1 MERNDG
7 APGPDVI
14 RLVGLGGVGRHG
26 VEAEERE
33 HGQTFLVDLDL
44 HLDTSEAAATDDLAS
59 TVNYADVARQ
69 VIALVEGEPV
79 NLIET
84 LAARIADTALD
95 HALVEAVDVTVH
107 KPEAPVGVPF
117 TDMQVR
123 IRRER
128 SRTAAEDPS
137 ASVEPI
143 AAEAAAAEAVG
154 APAAPDAP
162 AAPAQDEGVPVPAAA
177 SSDDGGGVDLDRAP
191 DQPAEVVL
199 GLGGNVGEV
208 RSTLR
213 AVVEDLRNA
222 PGLIVRTVSP
232 LARTAAVLAAD
243 AVPQQDYLNAVVLAT
258 TTLSPNA
265 VLELAQSVEAAY
277 GRERIQ
283 RWGERTVDID
293 VIAYDGISSSEEHL
307 QLPHP
312 RASERAF
319 VLVPW
324 AQADPDAFLPG
335 LGGGPVAVL
344 AETAPDRGGVRW
356 LALDWLEP
364 ARSRTDSGTFAAGA
378 ESSSPP
384 AAASAPEPA
393 AAEPAAAPAPV
404 AGAGAPDVPGAGA
417 EHDGG
422 GSLGPADPVAD
433 EAGAVQAP
441 EGVVG
446 AGAEVPG
453 VAAGAAEPKI
463 AGPDAAVPEGVSEG
477 AEPGVAAPEVVE
489 PATIEPDT
497 GMPPTVSPA
506 EATPAAPAVS
516 PEDPGPEADP
526 APPEGE
532 ESGFQTQIR
541 AAADGRGAGGE
552 PTPHFDPQALPEAV
566 SPTEDPDGGGPNLD
580 EPIGAQPD
588 AHRAVDHHGADQ
600 PEAQPAVD
608 EPAVDEPVADQ
619 PAADQPGAHAA
630 DQPDAHAAD
639 QPQSGPEAQAP
650 PAAGEQAQFRP
661 RWQPLRGDE
670 SS

>member
-26 VEAEERE
+26 VEAEERA

-44 HLDTSEAAATDDLAS
+44 HLDTSEAAATDDLAG

-95 HALVEAVDVTVH
+95 HALVQAVEVTVH

-128 SRTAAEDPS
+128 SRTAAEHPGT
-137 ASVEPI
+137 AGGLG
-143 AAEAAAAEAVG
+143 AEAPGAQALSAPEAPS
-154 APAAPDAP
+154 APAAPV
-162 AAPAQDEGVPVPAAA
+162 QEEGVPVPAAA
-177 SSDDGGGVDLDRAP
+177 GSHDGGGVDLDRAP

-208 RSTLR
+208 RATLR

-222 PGLIVRTVSP
+222 PGLTVGTVSP

-277 GRERIQ
+277 GRERTQ

-293 VIAYDGISSSEEHL
+293 VIAYDGVSSSEEHL

-335 LGGGPVAVL
+335 LGGGPVAML

-378 ESSSPP
+378 EVEEE
-384 AAASAPEPA
+384 AAAQQPIEQQPQADGDGPPQPADPMVEEVAAPQDEGGEGAEFPLGA
-393 AAEPAAAPAPV
+393 SSAAEP
-404 AGAGAPDVPGAGA
+404 DVG
-417 EHDGG
+417 
-422 GSLGPADPVAD
+422 
-433 EAGAVQAP
+433 
-441 EGVVG
+441 
-446 AGAEVPG
+446 
-453 VAAGAAEPKI
+453 
-463 AGPDAAVPEGVSEG
+463 
-477 AEPGVAAPEVVE
+477 APEVAE

-506 EATPAAPAVS
+506 EARPSAPAVS
-516 PEDPGPEADP
+516 PQDPVPEAAP
-526 APPEGE
+526 APQDPVPEAAPAPQDPVPEAAPAPLEAE
-532 ESGFQTQIR
+532 ESDFQTQIR
-541 AAADGRGAGGE
+541 PAADSPGAAGG
-552 PTPHFDPQALPEAV
+552 QAAHLGPPVPPDAAPLPD
-566 SPTEDPDGGGPNLD
+566 DPDTGRPSAPEPPD
-580 EPIGAQPD
+580 E
-588 AHRAVDHHGADQ
+588 HR
-600 PEAQPAVD
+600 AVD
-608 EPAVDEPVADQ
+608 EPAAAQSQAQPPATADQ
-619 PAADQPGAHAA
+619 PAADQPAA
-630 DQPDAHAAD
+630 D
-639 QPQSGPEAQAP
+639 P
-650 PAAGEQAQFRP
+650 PAADPPAADLPGSEPRDPEPPGSEPRDSEPQGPPAADEQQQFRP
-661 RWQPLRGDE
+661 RWQPLHSDE